1 MTNCLSFKPQ
11 TNKLL
16 LDEAPLVVLPSLA
29 AAIGLEAAVVL
40 QQLHFLIRIKLERH
54 RQYHKE
60 SERDIHDGR
69 VWVWNSY
76 EKWKENYFSF
86 LSIRS
91 LQRIFLNLE
100 KNGLILTANY
110 NEYNLNKTKW
120 YSINY
125 DHSLIRAITTT
136 GTTESYKKKEKD
148 NSSAANS
155 DQRKTVVDSAKLA
168 RSTCQIGTIDDAKLA
183 PSYTKNT
190 TKTST
195 KTTTTTNDESS
206 LSKSSE
212 KEKTAFNAKETF
224 QVPATTVEAD
234 EIIKDFLRITYPNGE
249 GIKNKCSLSHV
260 MKKKLMNGQMEIPE
274 GWHDFQQ
281 KKKGTANHNQESP
294 NIADATN
301 FQKAKEAF
309 ARLPENEQK
318 IYLDAARRTAN
329 GIEMQ
334 DSTALCVAIQI
345 FSEKTTVHARDSRP
359 P

>member
-1 MTNCLSFKPQ
+1 MNNAMSFKPQ

-54 RQYHKE
+54 KEYHKE

-100 KNGLILTANY
+100 KDGLIVTANY

-125 DHSLIRAITTT
+125 DHSLIRAIATT

-155 DQRKTVVDSAKLA
+155 DQRETVVDGAKLA
-168 RSTCQIGTIDDAKLA
+168 RSTCQIGTIDDANLA
-183 PSYTKNT
+183 PSYTKTT

-195 KTTTTTNDESS
+195 ETTTTKDELTLTDISKKENDEV
-206 LSKSSE
+206 K
-212 KEKTAFNAKETF
+212 ANDTF
-224 QVPATTVEAD
+224 PIPATAEEA
-234 EIIKDFLRITYPNGE
+234 EIIIQGVLKISYPNGG
-249 GIKNKCSLSHV
+249 GIKNKSSLIHV
-260 MKKKLMNGQMEIPE
+260 MKKKLMNGQLKTPE
-274 GWHDFQQ
+274 GWNNLQ
-281 KKKGTANHNQESP
+281 KMKKETVDQESQKA
-294 NIADATN
+294 ADRLR
-301 FQKAKEAF
+301 FKKAKEGF
-309 ARLPENEQK
+309 ARLPENEQNK
-318 IYLDAARRTAN
+318 YLDAARRTAN
-329 GIEMQ
+329 GIALQ

-345 FSEKTTVHARDSRP
+345 FSEKTMVQSRNSRP